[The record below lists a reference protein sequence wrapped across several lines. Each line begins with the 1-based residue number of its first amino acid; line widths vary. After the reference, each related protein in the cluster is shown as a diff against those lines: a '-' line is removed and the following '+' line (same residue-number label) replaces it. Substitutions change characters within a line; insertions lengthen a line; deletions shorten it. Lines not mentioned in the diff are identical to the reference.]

1 MNYSEEET
9 RAYQSM
15 IYSVG
20 IYEDLRKSILW
31 NKCEVHKK
39 KLKINIS
46 YDYNYEISTTIS
58 DYCCTEF
65 AKQVAKTFEEKIEA
79 HSCNIF
85 FS

>member
-1 MNYSEEET
+1 MGYNEDDT
-9 RAYQSM
+9 RSYQSM

-20 IYEDLRKSILW
+20 LYEDLRKAILW

-46 YDYNYEISTTIS
+46 YEYNYEISITIS
-58 DYCCTEF
+58 DFCCTEF
-65 AKQVAKTFEEKIEA
+65 AKQVAKTFEDKIEV
-79 HSCNIF
+79 HPCNIL